1 MDAEFVRHLPCEA
14 CGSSDANGL
23 YDDGHTWCFSCGRY
37 VPPEGNSTTHSNGER
52 RVSKE
57 FLSGQFQALEARGL
71 TEETCRKFG
80 YRVAYDPQSGKV
92 VQVADYRD
100 AEGDLVAQKV
110 RRKDKTFSIIGD
122 GKDMPLFGQNLWQAG
137 GKRIV
142 VTEGEIDAM
151 SVSQAFGN
159 RWPAVSLPNGAQSA
173 KKAIQRSLEYLE
185 SFEQVVL
192 CFDMDEPGREATAEC
207 SVLFSPGKCAV
218 AELPRKDANEMLKHG
233 EVKELTS
240 AIYQARIYRPDGI
253 VSLHDIHD
261 RVMKDPEMGRP
272 WCFPTVTKATFGRR
286 LGDLIVFGGGTG
298 CGKTDFITQQVAY
311 DVLELGIP
319 TGLLLL
325 EQDVG
330 ETGKRLAGKAA
341 GRRFHVPDGSWRSRS
356 WKPPTRVWR
365 APTRCSFT
373 TTSVSWPGS
382 PSRGS
387 SGSWC
392 GHTGASTSGST
403 T

>member
-23 YDDGHTWCFSCGRY
+23 YDDGHTWCFSCGKY
-37 VPPEGNSTTHSNGER
+37 VPPDGTTHTNGDR

-57 FLSGQFQALEARGL
+57 FLLGEAQALQARGL
-71 TEETCRKFG
+71 TEETCRKFD
-80 YRVAYDPQSGKV
+80 YRVARENGQP

-100 AEGDLVAQKV
+100 ADGVLVAQKV
-110 RRKDKTFSIIGD
+110 RRKDKTFRIIGD

-142 VTEGEIDAM
+142 ITEGEIDAM

-159 RWPAVSLPNGAQSA
+159 RWPAVSVPNGSKSA
-173 KKAIQRSLEYLE
+173 KHAIQRSLEYLE

-207 SVLFSPGKCAV
+207 SVIFSPGKCAV

-253 VSLHDIHD
+253 VGLDEIEE
-261 RVMKDPEMGRP
+261 RVMAAPETGRP
-272 WCFPTVTKATFGRR
+272 YFLESITKATFGRR
-286 LGDLIVFGGGTG
+286 L
-298 CGKTDFITQQVAY
+298 A
-311 DVLELGIP
+311 
-319 TGLLLL
+319 
-325 EQDVG
+325 
-330 ETGKRLAGKAA
+330 R
-341 GRRFHVPDGSWRSRS
+341 
-356 WKPPTRVWR
+356 
-365 APTRCSFT
+365 
-373 TTSVSWPGS
+373 
-382 PSRGS
+382 
-387 SGSWC
+387 
-392 GHTGASTSGST
+392 
-403 T
+403 